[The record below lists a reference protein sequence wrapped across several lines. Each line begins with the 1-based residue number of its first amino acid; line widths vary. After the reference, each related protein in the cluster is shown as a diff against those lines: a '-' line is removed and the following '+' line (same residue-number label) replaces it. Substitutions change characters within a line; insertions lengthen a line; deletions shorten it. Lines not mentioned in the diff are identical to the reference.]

1 MIVILKPGVSLKAM
15 GELVR
20 FIESQGLRIGRIVRG
35 EERTVIGL
43 IGEERQVPIDRIRAF
58 EGVEDVVPVLKPF
71 KLVAREFQAEDTI
84 VRGRG
89 FAFGGGS
96 FAVIAGPCAVESAEQ
111 ILETA
116 RFLAGHGADLLRG
129 GAYKPRTSPYTFQGM
144 EVEGLE
150 LLVRAREETGLAIVT
165 EVVSAED
172 VEHVAAV
179 ADMLQIGARNMQN
192 FRLLQR
198 VGRSNRPVLLKRGQS
213 ATLEEFLLAAEYIV
227 AEGNPN
233 VILCERGI
241 RTFERYT
248 RNTLDIAAVPLL
260 KQLSHLPVVVDPS
273 HATGRRDLV
282 PPLAM
287 AALAAG
293 ADGLMVE
300 VHPDPESALSDGP
313 QSLTFDQFDGMMQ
326 DLERMRTVLRPPAA
340 AAETVRT

>member
-1 MIVILKPGVSLKAM
+1 LIVILKPGVTLKAV

-20 FIESQGLRIGRIVRG
+20 FIESQGLRVGRIVRG
-35 EERTVIGL
+35 EERTVLGI
-43 IGEERQVPIDRIRAF
+43 IGEERHVSIDRLRAF

-71 KLVAREFQAEDTI
+71 KLVSRELQAADSV
-84 VRGRG
+84 VRGDG

-96 FAVIAGPCAVESAEQ
+96 FSVIAGPCAVESAEQ

-116 RFLAGHGADLLRG
+116 HYLKEHGAHVLRG
-129 GAYKPRTSPYTFQGM
+129 GAYKPRTSPYSFQGM

-150 LLVRAREETGLAIVT
+150 LLARAREETGLAIIT

-172 VEHVAAV
+172 VPDVASM
-179 ADMLQIGARNMQN
+179 ADILQVGARNMQN
-192 FRLLQR
+192 FRLLRR
-198 VGRSNRPVLLKRGQS
+198 VGQSDRPVFLKRGQS

-248 RNTLDIAAVPLL
+248 RNTLDIAAVPVL
-260 KQLSHLPVVVDPS
+260 KGLSHLPVVVDPS
-273 HATGRRDLV
+273 HATGRRELV
-282 PPLAM
+282 PPLAL

-293 ADGLMVE
+293 ADGIMVE
-300 VHPDPESALSDGP
+300 VHPDPENALSDGP
-313 QSLTFDQFDGMMQ
+313 QSLTFPQFAGMMGE
-326 DLERMRTVLRPPAA
+326 LERLRAVLRAQP
-340 AAETVRT
+340 VGV

>member
-1 MIVILKPGVSLKAM
+1 MIVILKPGVSLQAM

-20 FIESQGLRIGRIVRG
+20 FIESQGLRVGRIVRG
-35 EERTVIGL
+35 EQRTVIGL

-71 KLVAREFQAEDTI
+71 KLVNRELQKEDTI
-84 VRGRG
+84 VRGEG
-89 FAFGGGS
+89 FRFGGGG
-96 FAVIAGPCAVESAEQ
+96 FTVIAGPCAVESADQ
-111 ILETA
+111 ILDIA
-116 RFLAGHGADLLRG
+116 RFLRDHGVDVLRG
-129 GAYKPRTSPYTFQGM
+129 GAYKPRTSPYSFQGM
-144 EVEGLE
+144 ETEGLD
-150 LLVRAREETGLAIVT
+150 LLARAREETGLAIIT

-172 VEHVAAV
+172 VPAV
-179 ADMLQIGARNMQN
+179 AEVADILQVGARNMQN

-198 VGRSNRPVLLKRGQS
+198 VGRTDRPVFLKRGQS
-213 ATLEEFLLAAEYIV
+213 ATLEEFLLAAEYVV

-282 PPLAM
+282 PPLAI

-300 VHPDPESALSDGP
+300 VHPDPENALSDGP
-313 QSLTFDQFDGMMQ
+313 QSLTYEMFARMIE
-326 DLERMRTVLRPPAA
+326 DLDRVRSALRPHAA
-340 AAETVRT
+340 VV